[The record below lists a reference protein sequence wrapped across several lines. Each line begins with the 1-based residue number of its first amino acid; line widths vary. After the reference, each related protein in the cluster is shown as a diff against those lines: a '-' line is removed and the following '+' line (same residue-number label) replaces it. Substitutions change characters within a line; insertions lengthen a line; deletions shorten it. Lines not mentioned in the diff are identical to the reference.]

1 MAKVMKTMD
10 GNTAAAWTSY
20 AFTEVAGIFPITPSS
35 PMAEVTDEWAANGRK
50 NIFGQTVE
58 VVEMQSEAGAA
69 GTVHGSLSTGA
80 LTTTYTASQGLLLMI
95 PNMYKIAGEQL
106 PTVFH
111 VSARALATHALNIF
125 GDHTDVMACRQT
137 GFAMLCSG
145 SVQEVM
151 DLAAVAH
158 LSAIKG
164 RVPFLHFFDG
174 FRTSHEIQ
182 KVECTDYD
190 ELAKLVDYDAL
201 AEFRKNALNPEH
213 PVVRGTAQNPDI
225 FMQGCEARNRFYD
238 ALPEVVE
245 EYMEKV
251 SAMTG
256 RDYKLFNYY
265 GDPQADRVIIA
276 MGSVCDAA
284 KETID
289 YMMAKGEKV
298 GLVQIHLY
306 RPFKE
311 DAFLAAIPET
321 ATKIAV
327 LDRDKEN
334 GAIGEPVYLD
344 VLAAYY
350 RAGKQATIVGG
361 RYGLGSKDVTPSQII
376 SVFENLKLDAPKNNF
391 TIGIV
396 DDVTHLSLPVL
407 PQVDV
412 AGEGTT
418 SCKFWGLG
426 ADGTVGANKN
436 SIKIIG
442 DHTDMYAQAYFHYD
456 SKKSGGVTQSHLRF
470 GKKPIRSTYLVTT
483 ADFVACHN
491 EAYINLYDMLGDVKE
506 GGTFLFNT
514 EWTAEE
520 LDEKLPASVKR
531 ALAQQHV

>member
-1 MAKVMKTMD
+1 MAKLMKTMD

-50 NIFGQTVE
+50 NIFGQTVN
-58 VVEMQSEAGAA
+58 VVEMQSEAGAS

-158 LSAIKG
+158 LAAIKG

-201 AEFRKNALNPEH
+201 NEFRQNALNPEH
-213 PVVRGTAQNPDI
+213 PVIRGTAQNPDI

-238 ALPEVVE
+238 ALPAVVE
-245 EYMEKV
+245 EYMDKV
-251 SAMTG
+251 SEMTG

-265 GDPQADRVIIA
+265 GDPQADRVIVA

-289 YMMAKGEKV
+289 YLMAKGEKV

-306 RPFKE
+306 RPFVE
-311 DAFLAAIPET
+311 EAFLAAIPET

-350 RAGKQATIVGG
+350 RADKKATIVGG
-361 RYGLGSKDVTPSQII
+361 RYGLGSKDVTPGQII
-376 SVFENLKLDAPKNNF
+376 SVYENLKLDAPKNNF

-396 DDVTHLSLPVL
+396 DDVTFLSLPVL
-407 PQVDV
+407 PEVDV

-418 SCKFWGLG
+418 SCVFWGLG

-442 DHTDMYAQAYFHYD
+442 DHTDMYAQGYFAYD
-456 SKKSGGVTQSHLRF
+456 SKKSGGLTVSHLRF
-470 GKKPIRSTYLVTT
+470 GHKNS
-483 ADFVACHN
+483 
-491 EAYINLYDMLGDVKE
+491 
-506 GGTFLFNT
+506 
-514 EWTAEE
+514 
-520 LDEKLPASVKR
+520 
-531 ALAQQHV
+531 